1 MTSRTSSPLRGCADQ
16 RFGTLPETW
25 TLPNTFVPSGF
36 VTVARMS
43 APQPLHPL
51 LTRTSPEELTVIA
64 EWAEFHAILGWGS
77 SAIPLESRASAD
89 NRHDEPSSI
98 DGMELGEMTTDF
110 AGFSEPATETAPVA
124 AAAITPTMAATG
136 SNTAFLDL
144 MFMGN
149 SFLTGKGIGT
159 GIMVQ
164 ISGIFALSA
173 PGSKKKVHA
182 HQEHRPDDRS
192 KGAPGASAT
201 LAGECRA
208 KLRTARRKV

>member
-1 MTSRTSSPLRGCADQ
+1 M
-16 RFGTLPETW
+16 
-25 TLPNTFVPSGF
+25 
-36 VTVARMS
+36 
-43 APQPLHPL
+43 
-51 LTRTSPEELTVIA
+51 
-64 EWAEFHAILGWGS
+64 
-77 SAIPLESRASAD
+77 
-89 NRHDEPSSI
+89 
-98 DGMELGEMTTDF
+98 
-110 AGFSEPATETAPVA
+110 A

-192 KGAPGASAT
+192 KGAPGASAS

-208 KLRTARRKV
+208 KLLTARRKV